1 MAFIPF
7 PTALLAEY
15 IREDAPR
22 STADAVY
29 SGTLA
34 VTGVFF
40 TLLWLYVAG
49 NHRLVDRS
57 LDPSLLR
64 AMTRHYVLGMLLYV
78 VAFAL
83 AFVSSAASLALIVIL
98 PEPNGSSGAQHPT
111 ALRQR
116 IGERGYLLRAR

>member
-1 MAFIPF
+1 
-7 PTALLAEY
+7 
-15 IREDAPR
+15 
-22 STADAVY
+22 
-29 SGTLA
+29 
-34 VTGVFF
+34 
-40 TLLWLYVAG
+40 
-49 NHRLVDRS
+49 
-57 LDPSLLR
+57 
-64 AMTRHYVLGMLLYV
+64 MTRRYVLGMLPYV